1 MKRVN
6 VLWLLL
12 NSLFLIVFNF
22 LFFMLSDFENCNN
35 SVWLSYGFIHFSY
48 ILLLLTPF
56 FARRGKVEYIYR
68 RPLFF
73 VTTTYFMIQ
82 LGVGITFIL
91 IAPETVKVALIV
103 QVILAGLFLT
113 WLFAH
118 LIANE
123 HTADSAERR
132 EPELQFIKES
142 SAKIYSVLQQIT
154 DRATAKK
161 VEHVYDLLHSSP
173 TKSNA
178 DVRPLEQQIIS
189 EIERFE
195 SVVSQNE
202 TAQIVS
208 ITDKIHKLVEER
220 NRQLKIRNK

>member
-6 VLWLLL
+6 ILWLLL

-22 LFFMLSDFENCNN
+22 LFFMLSDYENCNN
-35 SVWLSYGFIHFSY
+35 SVWISYGFIHFSY

-68 RPLFF
+68 RPPFF
-73 VTTTYFMIQ
+73 VTTTYFLIQ

-113 WLFAH
+113 WLLAH

-142 SAKIYSVLQQIT
+142 SAKLYSILQKIT

-161 VEHVYDLLHSSP
+161 VERVYDLLHSSP
-173 TKSNA
+173 ARSNA
-178 DVRPLEQQIIS
+178 DVRSLEQQVIN
-189 EIERFE
+189 EIDQLENAVASNNTE
-195 SVVSQNE
+195 
-202 TAQIVS
+202 QIVS
-208 ITDKIHKLVEER
+208 VSDKIYRLAEER
-220 NRQLKIRNK
+220 NRQLKISNR